1 MNKHDQ
7 STVVTLYFDRV
18 GSSPAENSEV
28 SGPRQMT
35 EK

>member
-1 MNKHDQ
+1 MNRHDQ

-18 GSSPAENSEV
+18 RSSPAGISEV